1 MKKRI
6 KNYINDI
13 KEMETFQKIIYFSVI
28 ISYFIILISYFK
40 ITIIISILLT
50 IFIIIFFTIKNNK
63 FEKQSNGNG
72 IIAGG
77 RGKGKGLLLNKK
89 INLDRNDKHY
99 CNVPYNDRTEVINI
113 KEYIDSIAPN
123 TTDNFINNSVEVI
136 KKIDKFEGRNIYWD
150 DIAVYAPNYMDA
162 QLKKYY
168 PSLSALLPINRHLY
182 NAYMIITVQDFNRP
196 YKILRELQTDFGIK
210 AIKTFGDYKDLIFNS
225 IPILRNFLFTKYIY
239 YENLNSAMNGLL
251 PFDAKG
257 IINETLKHGIL
268 TAGQAT
274 KEAYEA
280 TNGVIRYGWVSQ
292 RKNKVNYDTRYFH
305 QLVYN
310 ETAETALKRTQK
322 LKKELKKNKKM

>member
-1 MKKRI
+1 MKNII
-6 KNYINDI
+6 KNYLKDI
-13 KEMETFQKIIYFSVI
+13 KEMNITQKFIYFGSI
-28 ISYFIILISYFK
+28 IGYFILLLSYFK
-40 ITIIISILLT
+40 ATIIITILIT
-50 IFIIIFFTIKNNK
+50 IFTLIFFTIKNNK

-99 CNVPYNDRTEVINI
+99 CNVLYNDKTEVINI

-150 DIAVYAPNYMDA
+150 DISVYAPNYMDN

-210 AIKTFGDYKDLIFNS
+210 AIKTIGEYKHLIFNS
-225 IPILRNFLFTKYIY
+225 IPILRHFIFTKYIY

-257 IINETLKHGIL
+257 IINETLKHGVL

-280 TNGVIRYGWVSQ
+280 ANGEIRYGWIAQ

-310 ETAETALKRTQK
+310 ETSDEALERV
-322 LKKELKKNKKM
+322 KKERR